1 MVTTA
6 VYLKKVRRPRPGEP
20 NRRVWALRWKD
31 SRGKDRFETIGVC
44 GTLTKR
50 QAQAIRR
57 KKQSDLDGG
66 RVQRDRPRSMTLQQF
81 RPYVKESLEGVVK
94 PATME
99 VYLTAIDHAKKA
111 LGELTKLDKIDHVAA
126 GRIRRHL
133 EDRGLAAA
141 TRRKTISTLRT
152 LFNRALRWRLVTQNP
167 FVGEPLPRVQSKQ
180 KRIYST
186 EEIEAM
192 VKAART
198 PWWKAFITLAA
209 TSGLRLQELL
219 HLQWTDIDF
228 DAGFVTV
235 SAKRA
240 GTFKTKGGEECPI
253 VEWSAKTH
261 QERSVPVPNDT
272 LKLLRQLKQQSEG
285 IPYIFLSLDR
295 LARIA
300 GFSSSN
306 GNTTPTKV
314 LNNLLRDFKVIQ
326 SRAALN
332 AGLKSWRVGTLHDLR
347 KSYGTHTAEIV
358 PMHVLQKWMGHK
370 DSSTTVRYYLGVPDR
385 YAEIVRQAS

>member
-6 VYLKKVRRPRPGEP
+6 IYLKKVRRPRPSKP
-20 NRRVWALRWKD
+20 DRHVWALRWKD
-31 SRGKDRFETIGVC
+31 SRGKDRFETIGDC
-44 GTLTKR
+44 GTLSKR

-66 RVQRDRPRSMTLQQF
+66 QVPRDRPRSMTLQQF

-111 LGELTKLDKIDHVAA
+111 LGELTKLDKIDQVAV

-133 EDRGLAAA
+133 EDHGLAAA

-152 LFNRALRWRLVTQNP
+152 LFNRALRWKLVTHNA
-167 FVGEPLPRVQSKQ
+167 FVGEPLPRIQPRQ
-180 KRIYST
+180 KRIYSPQ
-186 EEIEAM
+186 EIEAM

-198 PWWKAFITLAA
+198 LWWKVFITLAA

-219 HLQWTDIDF
+219 HLHWTDIDF
-228 DAGFVTV
+228 DRGFVTV

-240 GTFKTKGGEECPI
+240 ETFKTKSGEECPI

-261 QERSVPVPNDT
+261 QERSVPVQNDT
-272 LKLLRQLKQQSEG
+272 LNLVRQFKQQSDG
-285 IPYIFLSLDR
+285 SPYIFLSLDR
-295 LARIA
+295 LVRIDQR
-300 GFSSSN
+300 SMLN
-306 GNTTPTKV
+306 GRPSAPKV

-326 SRAALN
+326 RRAARN
-332 AGLKSWRVGTLHDLR
+332 ASVKDWRLGSIHDLR
-347 KSYGTHTAEIV
+347 RTYGTRTAEFV

-370 DSSTTVRYYLGVPDR
+370 DISTTVRYYLGVPDR